1 MAPNNFTSQ
10 TTKNY
15 YAKASYNVSNG
26 FEMSNVSEEV
36 IKRILLGLDTNNDA
50 RIDQIPGKISSEG
63 WCRSIGFFS
72 RDILERYNEFIN
84 KTINLLRRV

>member
-15 YAKASYNVSNG
+15 YAKASYNVSHG
-26 FEMSNVSEEV
+26 FEMSNVFEEV

-50 RIDQIPGKISSEG
+50 GIDQIPAKFRLKDGAEVLV
-63 WCRSIGFFS
+63 FFS